1 MTIED
6 ILYGIRTVKESD
18 MLPLSKVKTAEDKK
32 KYEQEGYI
40 VPYTYGEWKER
51 FPGIDA
57 DYIFM
62 FNGINFSV
70 VYHDKE
76 NLTYL
81 HLLPLVMARGE
92 KEISAM
98 AEKVK
103 MLIKH
108 CKEHLQG
115 KTYFQLLF
123 SYPDALRV
131 EGLEQLLQIEGPT
144 EAFYKVF
151 VEIYTASDF
160 FTRNLSPKIVD
171 ALRKAKS
178 EVQQKETE
186 RRLQKYFGDTKDII
200 VYRGMSEHS
209 TPAEKAL
216 SWTPNINVAYRFAV
230 AYSQEPQVIQGIIK
244 REDILEYIS
253 PDTTMGNEEE
263 IIVEPG
269 KVNIQERNLLLPPDS
284 DEMCVLTDEVLPVYQ
299 TYRQKLKKLYQ
310 KHANGLSGHD
320 AEHSLRVLLLALL
333 LAAKY
338 NVSKAEMKQIA
349 EAAIYH
355 DIGRV
360 DEAANTSHGKLS
372 EIIYEKDGGKDKAVA
387 FLIRNHCVDDE
398 TAHNELI
405 GLFSFKTQKRI
416 EVLYGILKD
425 ADALDRVRF
434 GFAINPMSDGLDVR
448 YLRNAFA
455 KKLVFFAAKAKGA
468 LKL

>member
-1 MTIED
+1 M
-6 ILYGIRTVKESD
+6 
-18 MLPLSKVKTAEDKK
+18 
-32 KYEQEGYI
+32 
-40 VPYTYGEWKER
+40 
-51 FPGIDA
+51 
-57 DYIFM
+57 
-62 FNGINFSV
+62 
-70 VYHDKE
+70 
-76 NLTYL
+76 
-81 HLLPLVMARGE
+81 
-92 KEISAM
+92 
-98 AEKVK
+98 
-103 MLIKH
+103 
-108 CKEHLQG
+108 
-115 KTYFQLLF
+115 
-123 SYPDALRV
+123 
-131 EGLEQLLQIEGPT
+131 
-144 EAFYKVF
+144 
-151 VEIYTASDF
+151 
-160 FTRNLSPKIVD
+160 
-171 ALRKAKS
+171 
-178 EVQQKETE
+178 
-186 RRLQKYFGDTKDII
+186 
-200 VYRGMSEHS
+200 
-209 TPAEKAL
+209 
-216 SWTPNINVAYRFAV
+216 
-230 AYSQEPQVIQGIIK
+230 
-244 REDILEYIS
+244 EYIS

-269 KVNIQERNLLLPPDS
+269 KVNIQERNLLLTPDS
-284 DEMCVLTDEVLPVYQ
+284 DEMCVLTDDVLPVYQ

-333 LAAKY
+333 LAAKC

-360 DEAANTSHGKLS
+360 DESANASHGKLS

-405 GLFSFKTQKRI
+405 GLFSFKTQKRV